1 MALQSM
7 NRFPVKSCRGQSLQQ
22 ATVEPWGLAGD
33 RRWMVVDEDG
43 VCVTARE
50 HPRMLLVTAE
60 LRDDGGLELSS
71 PDLPALSVDVPDPA
85 RTVDVKVFTIPVV
98 GVAAAAEAHAW
109 FSKLAGE
116 PVRLVH
122 LHDPTGRHPNPRL
135 TRPTD
140 LVSFADAYPL
150 LAATTA
156 SLSAVNDWIAE
167 GPLADEGPLPM
178 TRFRPNLVIDGAGPW
193 EEDGW
198 RRVRIGPA
206 LFRAVKGC
214 DRCAMTLT
222 DPDTATKG
230 KEPIATLARHR
241 KWDGATWFGMQLVPD
256 NPGVTISVGDQ
267 VEILEAVPAPDG
279 PPR

>member
-1 MALQSM
+1 MTLQSM

-33 RRWMVVDEDG
+33 RRWMVVAEDG

-50 HPRMLLVTAE
+50 RPRLLLVTTE
-60 LRDDGGLELSS
+60 LRDDGGLQLGG
-71 PDLPALSVDVPDPA
+71 PDLPSLSVDVPDPTE
-85 RTVDVKVFTIPVV
+85 TVEVKVFTNPVV

-116 PVRLVH
+116 PVRLVY

-150 LAATTA
+150 LAANTA
-156 SLSAVNDWIAE
+156 SLTAVNDWIAE
-167 GPLADEGPLPM
+167 GPRAHEGPLPVI
-178 TRFRPNLVIDGAGPW
+178 RFRPNLVIEGAPAW
-193 EEDGW
+193 DEDGW
-198 RRVRIGPA
+198 RRLRIGEA

-214 DRCAMTLT
+214 DRCAITLT
-222 DPDTATKG
+222 DPETAVRG
-230 KEPIATLARHR
+230 KEPIATLSRHR
-241 KWDGATWFGMQLVPD
+241 KWDGATWFGTQLVPD
-256 NPGVTISVGDQ
+256 NPGVTISVGDE